1 MASKS
6 KNGIEAANG
15 KFRFVFR
22 ANGEKPRGPWVDSHK
37 EAKRQEGE
45 KKAQLRNVGSSTKIV
60 GTVAELIDIYVARR
74 AFDAKTGE
82 PAWGRTKG
90 HELRRI
96 RDDEMVGALQVVD
109 ITAARMVRWGE
120 KLAETLAPSTVL
132 NRVSYLNGVLNT
144 AKNRWATE
152 GLCNTLVCS
161 EMEAAI
167 ATMREEEIAA
177 PGIPRNRMATRDEID
192 RVREA
197 ARVSTSYVDLVAIID
212 VLSRMPLRMGELL
225 KLTAADLAVVGET
238 TLRGRKHP
246 NRRIKERIVEV
257 VPLIIC
263 PMTGV
268 NTYELVASRVPANA
282 EADFRPFD
290 FAGQDVSNAWIAACK
305 RAGVL
310 DLTLHDLRAYSIT
323 NLLAGGIDSITVA
336 KLSGHKNLKTMAAHY
351 SRQNSAMIAAT
362 IRNNFKAA
370 EGLTAADIRT
380 MIATLQRELAV
391 AEAREAASRP
401 EVKLAA

>member
-22 ANGEKPRGPWVDSHK
+22 ANGDKQRGRWVDSHK
-37 EAKRQEGE
+37 EAKRLMVERQAE
-45 KKAQLRNVGSSTKIV
+45 LRKVGSATKVV
-60 GTVAELIDIYVARR
+60 GTVAQLIDIYVKRR
-74 AFDAKTGE
+74 GIDGKTGK
-82 PAWGRTKG
+82 PAWGATKG

-96 RDDEMVGALQVVD
+96 QEDEMVGPLQVAD

-120 KLAETLAPSTVL
+120 KLAETLSPNTVL
-132 NRVSYLNGVLNT
+132 TRVSYLNGVLNT

-152 GLCNTLVCS
+152 GLCNTQACS

-167 ATMREEEIAA
+167 ATMREEEIAG
-177 PGIPRNRMATRDEID
+177 PSIPRNRMATREEIE

-197 ARVSTSYVDLVAIID
+197 AKDSSSYVDLVAVID
-212 VLSRMPLRMGELL
+212 VLARMPLRMGELL
-225 KLTAADLAVVGET
+225 KLTAADLAVVGEA

-263 PMTGV
+263 PLTGV
-268 NTYELVASRVPANA
+268 NTYELVASRVPADA
-282 EADFRPFD
+282 APDFRPFD

-305 RAGVL
+305 RAGVE

-323 NLLAGGIDSITVA
+323 NLLGGGIDSITVA
-336 KLSGHKNLKTMAAHY
+336 KLSGHKNPKTMAAHY

-370 EGLTAADIRT
+370 EALTAADIRQ

-391 AEAREAASRP
+391 AEAREAAGGP
-401 EVKLAA
+401 ELKLVA

>member
-1 MASKS
+1 VASKS

-22 ANGEKPRGPWVDSHK
+22 ANGEKQRGPWVDSHK
-37 EAKRQEGE
+37 EAKRLEGE
-45 KKAQLRNVGSSTKIV
+45 RKAKLRKAASSTKVV
-60 GTVAELIDIYVARR
+60 GTVAELIDIYVTRR
-74 AFDAKTGE
+74 AIDAKTGK
-82 PAWGRTKG
+82 PAWGATKS

-96 RDDEMVGALQVVD
+96 QEDDMVGSLQVAD

-120 KLAETLAPSTVL
+120 KLAETLAASTVL

-152 GLCNTLVCS
+152 GLCNALVCS

-167 ATMREEEIAA
+167 AIMREEEIAG
-177 PGIPRNRMATRDEID
+177 PGIPRNRMATREEIA

-197 ARVSTSYVDLVAIID
+197 ARDSTSHVDLVAIID

-225 KLTAADLAVVGET
+225 KLTAADLAVLGEA

-268 NTYELVASRVPANA
+268 NTYELVASRVPAGA
-282 EADFRPFD
+282 APDFRPFN
-290 FAGQDVSNAWIAACK
+290 FEGQNVSNAWIAACK
-305 RAGVL
+305 RAGVEG
-310 DLTLHDLRAYSIT
+310 LTLHDLRAYSIT
-323 NLLAGGIDSITVA
+323 NLLGGGIDSITVA
-336 KLSGHKNLKTMAAHY
+336 KLSGHKNPKTMAAHY

-370 EGLTAADIRT
+370 EALTAADIRQ

-391 AEAREAASRP
+391 AEAREAASGP
-401 EVKLAA
+401 QLKLAA

>member
-1 MASKS
+1 M
-6 KNGIEAANG
+6 
-15 KFRFVFR
+15 
-22 ANGEKPRGPWVDSHK
+22 RGPWVDSHK
-37 EAKRQEGE
+37 EAKRLEGE
-45 KKAQLRNVGSSTKIV
+45 KKAELRKVGSATKVV
-60 GTVAELIDIYVARR
+60 GTVAELVDIYVARR
-74 AFDAKTGE
+74 AFDAKTGK
-82 PAWGRTKG
+82 PAWGVTKG

-96 RDDEMVGALQVVD
+96 RDDEMVGALQVAD

-120 KLAETLAPSTVL
+120 KLAETLAPNTVL
-132 NRVSYLNGVLNT
+132 TRVSYLNGVLNT

-167 ATMREEEIAA
+167 ATMREEEIAG
-177 PGIPRNRMATRDEID
+177 PSIPRNRMATREEIE

-197 ARVSTSYVDLVAIID
+197 ARDGASYVDLVAIID

-225 KLTAADLAVVGET
+225 KLTAADLAVVGEA

-263 PMTGV
+263 PMTGI

-290 FAGQDVSNAWIAACK
+290 FEGQDVSNAWIAACK
-305 RAGVL
+305 RAAVE
-310 DLTLHDLRAYSIT
+310 DLRLHDLRAHAISH
-323 NLLAGGIDSITVA
+323 LLAGGIDNVTVS
-336 KLSGHKNLKTMAAHY
+336 KLSGHRNPKTLAAHY
-351 SRQNSAMIAAT
+351 SRQSSAMIAAT
-362 IRNNFKAA
+362 IRLNFKAA
-370 EGLTAADIRT
+370 EDLTAADIRQ
-380 MIATLQRELAV
+380 MIATLQAELV
-391 AEAREAASRP
+391 RVEAKEAANRP
-401 EVKLAA
+401 QLKLAA

>member
-1 MASKS
+1 MGSKS

-22 ANGEKPRGPWVDSHK
+22 NNGEKVRGPWVDSHK
-37 EAKRQEGE
+37 EAKRLEGE
-45 KKAQLRNVGSSTKIV
+45 KKAELRKAGSSTRAV

-74 AFDAKTGE
+74 EFDAKTGK
-82 PAWGRTKG
+82 PAWGATKG

-96 RDDEMVGALQVVD
+96 RDDEMVGFLQVAD

-120 KLAETLAPSTVL
+120 KLAETLSPSTVL
-132 NRVSYLNGVLNT
+132 TRVSYLNGVLNT
-144 AKNRWATE
+144 AKNGWATE

-161 EMEAAI
+161 EVEAAI
-167 ATMREEEIAA
+167 ATMREEEIAG
-177 PGIPRNRMATRDEID
+177 PSIPRNRMATREEIE

-197 ARVSTSYVDLVAIID
+197 AKDGASYVDLVAIVD
-212 VLSRMPLRMGELL
+212 VLSRMPLRLGELL
-225 KLTAADLAVVGET
+225 KLTAADLAVVGEA

-263 PMTGV
+263 PMTGI
-268 NTYELVASRVPANA
+268 NTYELVASRLPANA

-290 FAGQDVSNAWIAACK
+290 FEGHDVSNAWIAACK
-305 RAGVL
+305 RAGVE

-323 NLLAGGIDSITVA
+323 NLLGGGIDSITVA
-336 KLSGHKNLKTMAAHY
+336 KLSGHKNPKTMAAHY

-362 IRNNFKAA
+362 IRNNFKAE
-370 EGLTAADIRT
+370 EGLTAADIRQ

-391 AEAREAASRP
+391 AEAREAASGP
-401 EVKLAA
+401 LLKLAA

>member
-1 MASKS
+1 MASRS
-6 KNGIEAANG
+6 RGGIEAANG

-22 ANGEKPRGPWVDSHK
+22 ANGEKQRGPWVGTYK
-37 EAKRQEGE
+37 EAKRLEGE
-45 KKAQLRNVGSSTKIV
+45 KKAELRKVGSSTKVV

-74 AFDAKTGE
+74 AIDAKTGK
-82 PAWGRTKG
+82 PAWGATKG

-96 RDDEMVGALQVVD
+96 QKDEMVGFLQVAD

-132 NRVSYLNGVLNT
+132 TRVCYLNGVLNT

-152 GLCNTLVCS
+152 GLCNMMVCS

-167 ATMREEEIAA
+167 ATLREEEIAG
-177 PGIPRNRMATRDEID
+177 PSIPRNRMATRDEIE

-197 ARVSTSYVDLVAIID
+197 AKDGASYVDLPAIID
-212 VLSRMPLRMGELL
+212 ILSRMPLRMGELL
-225 KLTAADLAVVGET
+225 KLTAADLAVAGEA

-263 PMTGV
+263 PLTGISIH
-268 NTYELVASRVPANA
+268 ELVASRLPANA

-290 FAGQDVSNAWIAACK
+290 FEGQDVSNAWIAACK
-305 RAGVL
+305 RAGVE

-323 NLLAGGIDSITVA
+323 NLLGGGIDSVTVS
-336 KLSGHKNLKTMAAHY
+336 KLSGHRNPKTLAAHY
-351 SRQNSAMIAAT
+351 SRQSSAMIAAT
-362 IRNNFKAA
+362 IRLNFKAA
-370 EGLTAADIRT
+370 EELTAADIRQ
-380 MIATLQRELAV
+380 MIATLQAELAV
-391 AEAREAASRP
+391 AEAREAARLP
-401 EVKLAA
+401 QLKLVA